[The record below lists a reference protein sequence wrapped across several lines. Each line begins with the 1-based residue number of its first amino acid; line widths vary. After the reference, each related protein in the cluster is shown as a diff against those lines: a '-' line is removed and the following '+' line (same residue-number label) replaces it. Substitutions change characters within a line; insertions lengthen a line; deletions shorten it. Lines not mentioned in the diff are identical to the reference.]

1 MFLRGRLWSPLIAC
15 ALCHYMLCRRLVGHS
30 LMETAFHMKEMREA
44 KLGFLLYFHGVR
56 NVSTNVKVKEQSA
69 LLCEI
74 SGRHIY
80 LERLG

>member
-1 MFLRGRLWSPLIAC
+1 
-15 ALCHYMLCRRLVGHS
+15 
-30 LMETAFHMKEMREA
+30 METAFHMKEMREA